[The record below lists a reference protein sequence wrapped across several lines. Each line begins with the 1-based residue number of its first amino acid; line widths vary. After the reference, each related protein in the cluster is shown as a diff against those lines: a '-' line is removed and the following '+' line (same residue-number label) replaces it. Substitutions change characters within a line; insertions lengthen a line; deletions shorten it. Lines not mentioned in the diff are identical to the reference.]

1 MIKIFLSITHIFYF
15 KYKKYSKTNFK
26 ITKFTILQLIKFH
39 VIYKYMKKV
48 LVSGYIGFNNFGD
61 EAIFLALSSHLK
73 SKKCSVSALC
83 NNENEVKKTYDVITY
98 NYKKPFE
105 ILKAILL
112 NDILISGGGSLLQ
125 NKTSNFSLIY
135 YLFIIFLA
143 KFFNKKV
150 IIFAQ
155 GIEPINGKFFEFL
168 TKTVL
173 KMTNFISVRD
183 KKSQNLLNSWNIKT
197 ELLSDPAYS
206 LIENIEINQDKKG
219 LIVQLRSFEGID
231 DKFISDL
238 ADVIAKYYQG
248 EITVLS
254 LQNEYDKDICLSFI
268 EKLKK
273 YNANAKFIPYQG
285 IKETIDVLNNAK
297 YVISARL
304 HGLIVSYALE
314 NKCFGL
320 IYDEKIRT
328 LCDEL
333 NIENIEIKNYQKD
346 ELDIKLNNFFNNNS
360 PKTHPYRPFVWDC
373 IDNVIEK

>member
-1 MIKIFLSITHIFYF
+1 M
-15 KYKKYSKTNFK
+15 
-26 ITKFTILQLIKFH
+26 
-39 VIYKYMKKV
+39 
-48 LVSGYIGFNNFGD
+48 
-61 EAIFLALSSHLK
+61 
-73 SKKCSVSALC
+73 
-83 NNENEVKKTYDVITY
+83 
-98 NYKKPFE
+98 
-105 ILKAILL
+105 L

-143 KFFNKKV
+143 KLFNKKV

-273 YNANAKFIPYQG
+273 YNTNAKFIPYQG

>member
-1 MIKIFLSITHIFYF
+1 
-15 KYKKYSKTNFK
+15 
-26 ITKFTILQLIKFH
+26 
-39 VIYKYMKKV
+39 MKKV

-143 KFFNKKV
+143 KLFNKKV

-155 GIEPINGKFFEFL
+155 GIEPINGIFFEFL

>member
-1 MIKIFLSITHIFYF
+1 
-15 KYKKYSKTNFK
+15 
-26 ITKFTILQLIKFH
+26 
-39 VIYKYMKKV
+39 MKKV

-143 KFFNKKV
+143 KLFNKKV

-273 YNANAKFIPYQG
+273 YNIDAKFIPYQG

>member
-1 MIKIFLSITHIFYF
+1 
-15 KYKKYSKTNFK
+15 
-26 ITKFTILQLIKFH
+26 
-39 VIYKYMKKV
+39 MKKV

-143 KFFNKKV
+143 KLFNKKV

-206 LIENIEINQDKKG
+206 LIENIKINQDKKG

>member
-1 MIKIFLSITHIFYF
+1 
-15 KYKKYSKTNFK
+15 
-26 ITKFTILQLIKFH
+26 
-39 VIYKYMKKV
+39 MKKV

-143 KFFNKKV
+143 KLFNKKV

-206 LIENIEINQDKKG
+206 LIENIEINQDKRG

>member
-1 MIKIFLSITHIFYF
+1 
-15 KYKKYSKTNFK
+15 
-26 ITKFTILQLIKFH
+26 
-39 VIYKYMKKV
+39 MKKV

-346 ELDIKLNNFFNNNS
+346 ELDIKLNNFFNKNS

>member
-1 MIKIFLSITHIFYF
+1 
-15 KYKKYSKTNFK
+15 
-26 ITKFTILQLIKFH
+26 
-39 VIYKYMKKV
+39 MKKV

-143 KFFNKKV
+143 KLFNKKV

>member
-1 MIKIFLSITHIFYF
+1 
-15 KYKKYSKTNFK
+15 
-26 ITKFTILQLIKFH
+26 
-39 VIYKYMKKV
+39 MKKV

-143 KFFNKKV
+143 KLFNKKV

-297 YVISARL
+297 YVISTRL

-360 PKTHPYRPFVWDC
+360 PKTHPCRPFVWDC

>member
-1 MIKIFLSITHIFYF
+1 
-15 KYKKYSKTNFK
+15 
-26 ITKFTILQLIKFH
+26 
-39 VIYKYMKKV
+39 MKKV

-143 KFFNKKV
+143 KLFNKKV

-231 DKFISDL
+231 DKFISNL

>member
-1 MIKIFLSITHIFYF
+1 
-15 KYKKYSKTNFK
+15 
-26 ITKFTILQLIKFH
+26 
-39 VIYKYMKKV
+39 MKKV

-143 KFFNKKV
+143 KLSNKKV

-219 LIVQLRSFEGID
+219 LILQLRSFEGID

-248 EITVLS
+248 EIAVLS

-297 YVISARL
+297 YVISTRL

>member
-1 MIKIFLSITHIFYF
+1 
-15 KYKKYSKTNFK
+15 
-26 ITKFTILQLIKFH
+26 
-39 VIYKYMKKV
+39 MKKV

-143 KFFNKKV
+143 KLFNKKV

-206 LIENIEINQDKKG
+206 LIENIKINQDKKG

-333 NIENIEIKNYQKD
+333 NIENIENKKYKKD

>member
-1 MIKIFLSITHIFYF
+1 
-15 KYKKYSKTNFK
+15 
-26 ITKFTILQLIKFH
+26 
-39 VIYKYMKKV
+39 MKKV

-143 KFFNKKV
+143 KLFNKKV

-173 KMTNFISVRD
+173 KMANFISVRD

-219 LIVQLRSFEGID
+219 LIVQLRSFEGIN
-231 DKFISDL
+231 DKFISNL

>member
-1 MIKIFLSITHIFYF
+1 
-15 KYKKYSKTNFK
+15 
-26 ITKFTILQLIKFH
+26 
-39 VIYKYMKKV
+39 MKKV

-143 KFFNKKV
+143 KLFNKKV

-183 KKSQNLLNSWNIKT
+183 KKSQNLLNLWNIKT